1 MEPITRRAALGG
13 ALAIPAA
20 AASGVAAHAADP
32 TEI

>member
-20 AASGVAAHAADP
+20 SGVAAHAADP